1 MRPRRRWFRRNAGA
15 PARRS
20 PSVTAVVALLRAEMR
35 KLTTTAV
42 AQPVVDADEA
52 AEVMSRLRSKAPTKL
67 AGFDVT
73 MTDLATVRPYQRR
86 TDAVILEGG
95 DSDTAVRVA
104 VRPSGTEP
112 KVKSYI
118 EVRQNCVDGDL
129 DTARAE
135 ARRLQ
140 EELAGIAGK
149 W

>member
-1 MRPRRRWFRRNAGA
+1 VGCCA
-15 PARRS
+15 
-20 PSVTAVVALLRAEMR
+20 
-35 KLTTTAV
+35 
-42 AQPVVDADEA
+42 
-52 AEVMSRLRSKAPTKL
+52 L
-67 AGFDVT
+67 AGGDIVHVELDGF
-73 MTDLATVRPYQRR
+73 R
-86 TDAVILEGG
+86 VILEGG
-95 DSDTAVRVA
+95 DTDTAVRVA